1 VDTNGKNR
9 LTETACQPA
18 LWAVSRHNGR
28 VFEVVV
34 IGGGQ
39 AGLSTSYHLSRLR
52 IEHVV
57 VERGRVA
64 NTWRT
69 ARWDGFHLNTP
80 NWATQLPGMAPSHS
94 NPDAFAPLADVIS
107 SLEGYAERI
116 HAPLRTG
123 VNVTALRQ
131 SASGFELDVD
141 GDSVLAR
148 AVVVATGAFQRPTPL
163 AAGASAPRRIQQ
175 MHTSEYRRPSD
186 LPDGDVLIV
195 GSGQSGCEIAQTLL
209 DAQRMV
215 HMAVGRCPWAS
226 RRYRGRDLI
235 RWMVDV
241 GLMDETIDSLP
252 SPAARVAGNVAISG
266 ARGGVDCNPPLLE
279 KSGARLYGRLT
290 GFRGRRA
297 TFAGDLGPT
306 LAKGFDFQQA
316 VRARCDEY
324 ARTNGLDLPREPADE
339 APAPRPESPSELD
352 LERQGITAII
362 WANGFRPGFDWI
374 DLPIFDDLGFPRTR
388 RGVTEI
394 PGVAFIGLPW
404 LATRRSSL
412 LLGVGGDAEYVASK
426 VAAHLAA

>member
-1 VDTNGKNR
+1 M
-9 LTETACQPA
+9 
-18 LWAVSRHNGR
+18 
-28 VFEVVV
+28 

-39 AGLSTSYHLSRLR
+39 AGLSASYHLSKLR

-57 VERGRVA
+57 LERGRVA

-107 SLEGYAERI
+107 FLEGYAEQI
-116 HAPLRTG
+116 HAPLKTG
-123 VNVTALRQ
+123 ANVTALRPG
-131 SASGFELDVD
+131 SSGFELEVD
-141 GDSVLAR
+141 GDSVSAR
-148 AVVVATGAFQRPTPL
+148 AVVVASGSFQRPTPP
-163 AAGASAPRRIQQ
+163 AAGRVAPRGIHQ

-195 GSGQSGCEIAQTLL
+195 GSGQSGCEIAQELL
-209 DAQRMV
+209 DDQRTV
-215 HMAVGRCPWAS
+215 HLAVGRCPWAS

-235 RWMVDV
+235 RWMVDLGV
-241 GLMDETIDSLP
+241 MDETIDSLP
-252 SPAARVAGNVAISG
+252 SPAARLAGNVTISG

-279 KSGARLYGRLT
+279 RSGARLYGRLT

-297 TFAGDLGPT
+297 TFANDLEPT
-306 LAKGFDFQQA
+306 LAKGFEFQQA
-316 VRARCDEY
+316 IRTRCDEY
-324 ARTNGLDLPREPADE
+324 VRSNGLDLPTEPA
-339 APAPRPESPSELD
+339 AATRAQRPEAPSELD
-352 LERQGITAII
+352 LERQGITTII

-374 DLPIFDDLGFPRTR
+374 DLPIFDDLGFPRTQ

-412 LLGVGGDAEYVASK
+412 LLGVGADAEHVVST